1 MVRLLAVLFP
11 LFCALL
17 PHPAGSLTLEE
28 AIVRAREQVPFYRA
42 AAFRV
47 QSSEELYKASL
58 GPYLPS
64 VDATAAFDRNIT
76 TAQEFNTQT
85 YDLTASYTLFDG
97 GRRRANRNIS
107 RLTLDTDRETL
118 RANLLDLE
126 LNVKNAFYTVIAQKE
141 TLEQRNLQLRDSQK
155 DYEVAEGRYTFG
167 VAKLSDL
174 LQASVRLEQARF
186 NAVQAEGNLNKAF
199 SNLNSLLA
207 KPLQERYDIHGS
219 LDVDFVLPPRE
230 TLFRI
235 ALDQPEIRQA
245 ENALKISEN
254 SRLLNF
260 STFLP
265 ILSVNATY
273 QNATGGLAGLAT
285 GAGAITEE
293 KILGFT
299 ATWNL
304 FELGKIYRYRSSLL
318 EQHVSAELLSETK
331 RTVLLDVD
339 RAYEDLITSR
349 NQLKVAQQ
357 QLAQAQQNY
366 DQAYGEYKVGKG
378 DILSLVQAESLL
390 SAARE
395 QLITSRL
402 SVILSKSQLERIAGV
417 TRIEGLQ
424 P

>member
-1 MVRLLAVLFP
+1 MAVLFS
-11 LFCALL
+11 LLCLL
-17 PHPAGSLTLEE
+17 PGIASSLTLEE
-28 AIVRAREQVPFYRA
+28 AILRAREQVPFYRA

-64 VDATAAFDRNIT
+64 VDATAGFDRNIT
-76 TAQEFNTQT
+76 SAQEFNTQV

-126 LNVKNAFYTVIAQKE
+126 FSVKSAFYTVIAQKE

-155 DYEVAEGRYTFG
+155 DYEVAEGRYKFG

-186 NAVQAEGNLNKAF
+186 NTVQAEGNLNKAF

-207 KPLQERYDIHGS
+207 KPLQERYEIQGALDI
-219 LDVDFVLPPRE
+219 DAVLPPRE
-230 TLFRI
+230 
-235 ALDQPEIRQA
+235 ALYSAALEQPEIRRA

-254 SRLLNF
+254 SRLLNL

-265 ILSVNATY
+265 IFSVNATY
-273 QNATGGLAGLAT
+273 QNATGGLAGVAT

-293 KILGFT
+293 KVLGFT

-304 FELGKIYRYRSSLL
+304 FELGKFYRYRSSVL
-318 EQHVSAELLSETK
+318 EQSVSAELLSETK
-331 RTVLLDVD
+331 RTTLLNVD
-339 RAYEDLITSR
+339 TAYEDLITSR

-357 QLAQAQQNY
+357 QLTQAQQNY

-378 DILSLVQAESLL
+378 DILSLVQAEGLL
-390 SAARE
+390 STARE
-395 QLITSRL
+395 QLVASRL
-402 SVILSKSQLERIAGV
+402 AVILSKSQLERIVGV
-417 TRIEGLQ
+417 TRLENLL